1 MSKVF
6 HKDSV
11 LEDPLPYSSAL
22 ELLMGLA
29 DFERSKHS
37 PGHSSFH
44 LERINLLMRHL
55 DEVHH
60 RIPTI
65 HIAGT
70 KGKGSTCAMV
80 TSILSEHGKK
90 VGFFSSPHL
99 HSAVERIRIGSEP
112 ISQEDF
118 AGLVREIWP
127 IVEDVSLRGGYG
139 GVTTFEA
146 MTCMGFRHFYN
157 VNADFQ
163 VIEVGMGGRLDAT
176 NIVSPKIT
184 AITSISLDHVGT
196 LGDTIGKIAVEKA
209 GIIKRGIPV
218 VLAPQPAEAR
228 EVIYRIANNLESP
241 VIDVEENYSW
251 KDLKSGRQD
260 TVVSSQEFVLAS
272 PQGEYNLKVPL
283 AGDYQLEN
291 AATAIAVAEALSAMD
306 DDFTFNTNIV
316 GTGLGKVQWK
326 ARMEVLGDK
335 NDTSLRIVVDGA
347 HNPYSL
353 ERMLRSLGS
362 EFHYDRVVVIFGG
375 LSGHNIYEM
384 VGSFNQMKEDLAGII
399 VAPSRHPKSASGN
412 ELAKMVL
419 DHKFNLIGVSQNVS
433 SALREAK
440 RLVGPNDIILGT
452 GSLSVAAEI
461 REDILGIAPEIYSNF
476 DAVKTFN

>member
-1 MSKVF
+1 M
-6 HKDSV
+6 
-11 LEDPLPYSSAL
+11 A
-22 ELLMGLA
+22 
-29 DFERSKHS
+29 
-37 PGHSSFH
+37 
-44 LERINLLMRHL
+44 
-55 DEVHH
+55 
-60 RIPTI
+60 
-65 HIAGT
+65 
-70 KGKGSTCAMV
+70 
-80 TSILSEHGKK
+80 
-90 VGFFSSPHL
+90 
-99 HSAVERIRIGSEP
+99 
-112 ISQEDF
+112 
-118 AGLVREIWP
+118 
-127 IVEDVSLRGGYG
+127 
-139 GVTTFEA
+139 
-146 MTCMGFRHFYN
+146 CMGFRHFYN

-375 LSGHNIYEM
+375 LYEM

-476 DAVKTFN
+476 DAVKTVN

>member
-127 IVEDVSLRGGYG
+127 IVEDVS
-139 GVTTFEA
+139 
-146 MTCMGFRHFYN
+146 
-157 VNADFQ
+157 
-163 VIEVGMGGRLDAT
+163 
-176 NIVSPKIT
+176 
-184 AITSISLDHVGT
+184 
-196 LGDTIGKIAVEKA
+196 
-209 GIIKRGIPV
+209 
-218 VLAPQPAEAR
+218 
-228 EVIYRIANNLESP
+228 
-241 VIDVEENYSW
+241 
-251 KDLKSGRQD
+251 
-260 TVVSSQEFVLAS
+260 
-272 PQGEYNLKVPL
+272 
-283 AGDYQLEN
+283 
-291 AATAIAVAEALSAMD
+291 
-306 DDFTFNTNIV
+306 
-316 GTGLGKVQWK
+316 
-326 ARMEVLGDK
+326 
-335 NDTSLRIVVDGA
+335 
-347 HNPYSL
+347 
-353 ERMLRSLGS
+353 
-362 EFHYDRVVVIFGG
+362 
-375 LSGHNIYEM
+375 
-384 VGSFNQMKEDLAGII
+384 
-399 VAPSRHPKSASGN
+399 
-412 ELAKMVL
+412 
-419 DHKFNLIGVSQNVS
+419 
-433 SALREAK
+433 
-440 RLVGPNDIILGT
+440 
-452 GSLSVAAEI
+452 
-461 REDILGIAPEIYSNF
+461 
-476 DAVKTFN
+476 